1 MNRTGLILAI
11 TVVLAS
17 NIFVL
22 IGVSGNRS
30 GVPFETIELTE
41 RELTLQS
48 QPKDDSGISLYL
60 NWKQPT
66 TEQLPSGRARDAHF
80 DSVKLQELGFN
91 CNYPEGSALPEK
103 FLLPREVFVAFEYD
117 GETWSRWLKSQ
128 EGLSA
133 SKPQS
138 SATAVVSGRPTD
150 LERERQGASRLFVV
164 DAARS
169 AGELRNKY
177 PDQRKYLVARAIVAA
192 HLDVEYDPI
201 TKAVRS
207 SKWRGYASEIIP
219 SEIHVP
225 LPFAKL
231 LSGLGS
237 RAGAEPRYTI
247 TLQFGRKLEPWVA
260 GVKLLEKK

>member
-80 DSVKLQELGFN
+80 DSVKLQELGVQ
-91 CNYPEGSALPEK
+91 LQ
-103 FLLPREVFVAFEYD
+103 L
-117 GETWSRWLKSQ
+117 
-128 EGLSA
+128 
-133 SKPQS
+133 
-138 SATAVVSGRPTD
+138 SGR
-150 LERERQGASRLFVV
+150 LRI
-164 DAARS
+164 AR
-169 AGELRNKY
+169 K
-177 PDQRKYLVARAIVAA
+177 
-192 HLDVEYDPI
+192 
-201 TKAVRS
+201 
-207 SKWRGYASEIIP
+207 IP
-219 SEIHVP
+219 SAP
-225 LPFAKL
+225 R
-231 LSGLGS
+231 GLRS
-237 RAGAEPRYTI
+237 LR
-247 TLQFGRKLEPWVA
+247 V
-260 GVKLLEKK
+260 